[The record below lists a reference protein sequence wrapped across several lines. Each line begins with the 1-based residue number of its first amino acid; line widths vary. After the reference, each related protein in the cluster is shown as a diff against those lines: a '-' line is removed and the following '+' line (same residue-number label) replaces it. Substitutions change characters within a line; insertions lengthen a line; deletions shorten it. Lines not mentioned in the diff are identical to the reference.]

1 MRVVLL
7 IGGLL
12 IGLVACQSD
21 DESSGNA
28 GSGGAGEPDG
38 GGGETCSV
46 TAPTACPSDM
56 PTYADVE
63 PIFQERCV
71 ACHMGQDES
80 ELCPECWALTDYG
93 HVASWSQ
100 EIKSAMLACD
110 MPPPESGMTMT
121 NAERMKILD
130 WIRCGLPE

>member
-1 MRVVLL
+1 MRVMLL
-7 IGGLL
+7 VGGLW

-21 DESSGNA
+21 DAGNEGDA
-28 GSGGAGEPDG
+28 NGPGDG
-38 GGGETCSV
+38 DGDAGGESCDV

-71 ACHMGQDES
+71 SCHMGPGES
-80 ELCPECWALTDYG
+80 EQCPTCWALTDYG
-93 HVASWSQ
+93 HVASWAMD
-100 EIKSAMLACD
+100 IKTSMLACA

-121 NAERMKILD
+121 NAERTQILE
-130 WIRCGLPE
+130 WIRCGYPE